1 LKLKKLIEE
10 ILALPVEI
18 EIGKIETILVYF
30 GWRKNKVKGSHFYY
44 YKDGEFPLVI
54 PTLKGREIKIDYIK
68 KVIEF
73 LNLEEWY
80 ENHKDSIGG

>member
-1 LKLKKLIEE
+1 
-10 ILALPVEI
+10 
-18 EIGKIETILVYF
+18 
-30 GWRKNKVKGSHFYY
+30 VKGSHFYY
-44 YKDGEFPLVI
+44 YKDGEYPLVI